1 MSYFAGRWARAQTLL
16 LDRDTNALAVLK
28 ELADDFRDDLGSCR
42 VNSYRMLALLVGF
55 KKPDTASAAVARL
68 EAKGLVRASAIF
80 SADKRQIVGTRF
92 ELVGYVKD
100 EWPEQRQGLRVWVE
114 TALAAGALPQ
124 RWWPKVDDVT
134 PRAGN
139 ACETDDARVTGVP
152 RETGEGTPPNGV
164 RVPRE
169 TGEGYPVKRVTN
181 TGDIQGL
188 TGNKHFSVETPLS
201 PAEADDENTQG
212 VLFSEEE
219 KAINAPAEKVPRP
232 KNAFPPCPYQKIV
245 ELYHEKLPMFP
256 RVVKLTTS
264 RRTAINA
271 RWKDVCEEIR
281 SDGLQVTEATALEN
295 FVCFFD
301 LVLRDDFLMGRT
313 PRGERFANWRCTLDY
328 LMTPKGFFK
337 LIEKYR

>member
-68 EAKGLVRASAIF
+68 EAKGLIRASAIF

-134 PRAGN
+134 PRADN
-139 ACETDDARVTGVP
+139 ARETDDARVTGVP
-152 RETGEGTPPNGV
+152 RETGEGNPSNGV

-169 TGEGYPVKRVTN
+169 TGVGYPVKRVTN

-188 TGNKHFSVETPLS
+188 TGNK
-201 PAEADDENTQG
+201 QG
-212 VLFSEEE
+212 VFVDAFENAPTPNDSDLEAMVSEENLFTASGQKVE
-219 KAINAPAEKVPRP
+219 APEVTPEEEPPKKPKKPRDPLVPFPETLPDDWRALAEERRPEVDAEFLFNKMRTTIGRLARKTMPVWKRTFLNWLANEKV
-232 KNAFPPCPYQKIV
+232 KPY
-245 ELYHEKLPMFP
+245 
-256 RVVKLTTS
+256 
-264 RRTAINA
+264 ANN
-271 RWKDVCEEIR
+271 R
-281 SDGLQVTEATALEN
+281 SNRGGWQQPSPEVLATI
-295 FVCFFD
+295 
-301 LVLRDDFLMGRT
+301 
-313 PRGERFANWRCTLDY
+313 DY
-328 LMTPKGFFK
+328 SAGTWG
-337 LIEKYR
+337 Y

>member
-68 EAKGLVRASAIF
+68 EAKGLIRASAIF

-134 PRAGN
+134 PRADN
-139 ACETDDARVTGVP
+139 ARETDDARVTGVP
-152 RETGEGTPPNGV
+152 RETGEGNPSNGV

-169 TGEGYPVKRVTN
+169 TGVGYPVKRVTN

-188 TGNKHFSVETPLS
+188 TGNKQGVAERSVESAHPLN
-201 PAEADDENTQG
+201 DDD
-212 VLFSEEE
+212 LSAMASEENLFTASGQ
-219 KAINAPAEKVPRP
+219 KVGAPEVHPEEEPPKKPKKPRDPLVPFPETLPDDWRALAEERRP
-232 KNAFPPCPYQKIV
+232 EVDAEFLFNKMRTIFGPCARKTMPVWK
-245 ELYHEKLPMFP
+245 
-256 RVVKLTTS
+256 
-264 RRTAINA
+264 RTFLNWLANERA
-271 RWKDVCEEIR
+271 KTYANNRSYYRGDPQPSPEI
-281 SDGLQVTEATALEN
+281 LATI
-295 FVCFFD
+295 
-301 LVLRDDFLMGRT
+301 
-313 PRGERFANWRCTLDY
+313 DY
-328 LMTPKGFFK
+328 SAGTWG
-337 LIEKYR
+337 Y

>member
-68 EAKGLVRASAIF
+68 EAKGLIRASAIF

-100 EWPEQRQGLRVWVE
+100 EWPEQRQGIRVWVE
-114 TALAAGALPQ
+114 TAIAAGALPQ

-134 PRAGN
+134 PRAAN
-139 ACETDDARVTGVP
+139 ERETDDARVTGVP
-152 RETGEGTPPNGV
+152 RETGEGTPSNGAG
-164 RVPRE
+164 VPRE

-188 TGNKHFSVETPLS
+188 TGNK
-201 PAEADDENTQG
+201 QG
-212 VLFSEEE
+212 VAERSFESAPALNDDDLSAMASEENLFTAFGQKVE
-219 KAINAPAEKVPRP
+219 APEVPPEEEPPKKPKKPRDPLVPFPETLPDDWRALAQERRPEIDVNDMFKRMRTYYGPGERKAL
-232 KNAFPPCPYQKIV
+232 KNWKRTF
-245 ELYHEKLPMFP
+245 LNWL
-256 RVVKLTTS
+256 VK
-264 RRTAINA
+264 
-271 RWKDVCEEIR
+271 E
-281 SDGLQVTEATALEN
+281 
-295 FVCFFD
+295 
-301 LVLRDDFLMGRT
+301 RT
-313 PRGERFANWRCTLDY
+313 PSYANNRSYHRGQPQPTAEDWASVDY
-328 LMTPKGFFK
+328 SQGTWG
-337 LIEKYR
+337 Y